1 MGRSQRGYG
10 FMNKILCRWVWVLA
24 VGFVGC
30 SDSNEELQIVGP
42 NLPEGP
48 GRVYPILAVSF
59 PSNDG
64 VEVSA
69 LFGTAQNGES
79 LPVVILLHDLGG
91 SKADWLNNTNTY
103 VALLERGYAVL
114 AIDMRGH
121 GQTPL
126 PGDRQVLELVDLE
139 LSFRDVH
146 AALVWLPS
154 QSKVDVSRI
163 AVVGTGSGG
172 NVAYVSSG
180 IFSEQ
185 IKTSVSLSPGLW
197 GASSMEPLV
206 TGAGLES
213 FAPRSMLFMAGDQDQ
228 IESGDVILSY
238 ADFARNLEAQTA
250 APKRLRIFSDSA
262 DHGFELLD
270 NVAEAQDLFFLWLEE
285 NL

>member
-30 SDSNEELQIVGP
+30 SDSNEDLQIVGP
-42 NLPEGP
+42 DLPEGP

-79 LPVVILLHDLGG
+79 LPVVILLHDLRG
-91 SKADWLNNTNTY
+91 SKADWLNNTSTY

-126 PGDRQVLELVDLE
+126 PDDRQVLELVDLE

-180 IFSEQ
+180 IFSRTNKNQ
-185 IKTSVSLSPGLW
+185 CVSLARAVGGPLRWSRWSPGP
-197 GASSMEPLV
+197 ASNPLP
-206 TGAGLES
+206 
-213 FAPRSMLFMAGDQDQ
+213 PRSMLFMAG
-228 IESGDVILSY
+228 
-238 ADFARNLEAQTA
+238 EAG
-250 APKRLRIFSDSA
+250 P
-262 DHGFELLD
+262 
-270 NVAEAQDLFFLWLEE
+270 N
-285 NL
+285 

>member
-1 MGRSQRGYG
+1 MS
-10 FMNKILCRWVWVLA
+10 KILCRWVWVFA
-24 VGFVGC
+24 IGVAGC
-30 SDSNEELQIVGP
+30 GESEEELRIVGP
-42 NLPEGP
+42 DLPEGP
-48 GRVYPILAVSF
+48 GRAYTISTVSF

-69 LFGTAQNGES
+69 LFGTAEDDE

-91 SKADWLNNTNTY
+91 NKADWLDRTGTY

-121 GQTPL
+121 GETPL
-126 PGDRQVLELVDLE
+126 PDDRQVVELIDLE
-139 LSFRDVH
+139 LSYRDVE

-163 AVVGTGSGG
+163 AVVGSGSGG

-180 IFSEQ
+180 IFPEQ

-197 GASSMEPLV
+197 GAASLEPLV
-206 TGAGLES
+206 IGAGLES
-213 FAPRSMLFMAGDQDQ
+213 FGPRSMLFMVGDQDQ
-228 IESGDVILSY
+228 IQAGDTILSY
-238 ADFARNLEAQTA
+238 ADFARNLEALTA
-250 APKRLRIFSDSA
+250 EPKELRIFSDSA
-262 DHGFELLD
+262 HHGFVLLD
-270 NVAEAQDLFFLWLEE
+270 EIAEAQDLFFFWLEK

>member
-1 MGRSQRGYG
+1 MS
-10 FMNKILCRWVWVLA
+10 KILCRWVWLLA
-24 VGFVGC
+24 IGVVGC
-30 SDSNEELQIVGP
+30 SDSEEELQIVGP
-42 NLPEGP
+42 ELPKGP
-48 GRVYPILAVSF
+48 GRAYPISAVSF
-59 PSNDG
+59 SSIDS

-69 LFGTAQNGES
+69 LFGTAQADGL

-91 SKADWLNNTNTY
+91 NKSDWLNDTDTY

-126 PGDRQVLELVDLE
+126 PDARRVLELIDLE
-139 LSFRDVH
+139 LSFFDVH
-146 AALVWLPS
+146 AALVWLQS

-180 IFSEQ
+180 RMPEL
-185 IKTSVSLSPGLW
+185 IKTGVSLSPGLW
-197 GASSMEPLV
+197 GAASLEPLII
-206 TGAGLES
+206 GAGLEP

-228 IESGDVILSY
+228 IQAGDVILSY
-238 ADFARNLEAQTA
+238 AEFARSLEAQTA
-250 APKRLRIFSDSA
+250 EPKDVRVFPDSA
-262 DHGFELLD
+262 DHGFALLD

>member
-1 MGRSQRGYG
+1 
-10 FMNKILCRWVWVLA
+10 MNKILCRWVWLLA
-24 VGFVGC
+24 IGVVGC
-30 SDSNEELQIVGP
+30 SDSEEELQIVGP
-42 NLPEGP
+42 ELPKGP
-48 GRVYPILAVSF
+48 GRAYPISAVSF
-59 PSNDG
+59 SSIDS

-69 LFGTAQNGES
+69 LFGTAQADGL

-91 SKADWLNNTNTY
+91 NKSDWLNDTDTY
-103 VALLERGYAVL
+103 VVLLERGYAVL

-126 PGDRQVLELVDLE
+126 PDARQVLELIDLE
-139 LSFRDVH
+139 LSFFDVH
-146 AALVWLPS
+146 AALVWLQS

-180 IFSEQ
+180 RMPEL
-185 IKTSVSLSPGLW
+185 IKTGVSLSPGLW
-197 GASSMEPLV
+197 GAASLEPLV
-206 TGAGLES
+206 IGAGLEP

-228 IESGDVILSY
+228 IQAGDVILSY
-238 ADFARNLEAQTA
+238 AEFARSLEAQTA
-250 APKRLRIFSDSA
+250 EPKDVRVFPDSA
-262 DHGFELLD
+262 DHGFALLD

>member
-1 MGRSQRGYG
+1 
-10 FMNKILCRWVWVLA
+10 MNKILCRWVWLLA
-24 VGFVGC
+24 IGVVGC
-30 SDSNEELQIVGP
+30 SDSEEELQIVGP
-42 NLPEGP
+42 ELPKGP
-48 GRVYPILAVSF
+48 GRAYPISAVSF
-59 PSNDG
+59 SSIDS

-69 LFGTAQNGES
+69 LFGTVQADGL

-91 SKADWLNNTNTY
+91 NKSDWLNDTDTY

-126 PGDRQVLELVDLE
+126 PDARRVLELIDLE
-139 LSFRDVH
+139 LSFFDVH
-146 AALVWLPS
+146 AALVWLQS

-180 IFSEQ
+180 RMPEL
-185 IKTSVSLSPGLW
+185 IKTGVSLSPGLW
-197 GASSMEPLV
+197 GAASLEPLV
-206 TGAGLES
+206 IGAGLEP

-228 IESGDVILSY
+228 IQAGDVILSY
-238 ADFARNLEAQTA
+238 AEFARSLEAQTA
-250 APKRLRIFSDSA
+250 EPKDVRVFPDSA
-262 DHGFELLD
+262 DHGFALLD

>member
-1 MGRSQRGYG
+1 
-10 FMNKILCRWVWVLA
+10 MNKILCRWVWLLA
-24 VGFVGC
+24 VGVMGC
-30 SDSNEELQIVGP
+30 SDSEEELQIVGP
-42 NLPEGP
+42 ELPKGP
-48 GRVYPILAVSF
+48 GRAYPISAVSF
-59 PSNDG
+59 SSIDS

-69 LFGTAQNGES
+69 LFGTAQADEL

-91 SKADWLNNTNTY
+91 NKSDWLNDTDTY

-126 PGDRQVLELVDLE
+126 PDDRRVLELLDLE
-139 LSFRDVH
+139 LSFFDVH
-146 AALVWLPS
+146 AALVWLQS

-180 IFSEQ
+180 RMPEL
-185 IKTSVSLSPGLW
+185 IKTGVSLSPGLW
-197 GASSMEPLV
+197 GAASLEPLV
-206 TGAGLES
+206 IGAGLEP

-228 IESGDVILSY
+228 IQAGDVILSY
-238 ADFARNLEAQTA
+238 AEFARSLEAQTA
-250 APKRLRIFSDSA
+250 EPKDVRVFPDSA
-262 DHGFELLD
+262 DHGFALLD

>member
-1 MGRSQRGYG
+1 
-10 FMNKILCRWVWVLA
+10 MNKILCRWVWLLA
-24 VGFVGC
+24 IGVVGC
-30 SDSNEELQIVGP
+30 SDSEEELQIVGP
-42 NLPEGP
+42 ELPKGP
-48 GRVYPILAVSF
+48 GRAYPISAVSF
-59 PSNDG
+59 SSIDS

-69 LFGTAQNGES
+69 LFGTAQADGL

-91 SKADWLNNTNTY
+91 NKSDWLNDTDTY

-126 PGDRQVLELVDLE
+126 PDARQVLELIDLE
-139 LSFRDVH
+139 LSFFDVH
-146 AALVWLPS
+146 AALVWLQS

-180 IFSEQ
+180 RMPEL
-185 IKTSVSLSPGLW
+185 IKTGVSLSPGLW
-197 GASSMEPLV
+197 GAASLEPLV
-206 TGAGLES
+206 IGAGLEP

-228 IESGDVILSY
+228 IQVGDVILSY
-238 ADFARNLEAQTA
+238 AEFARSLEAQTA
-250 APKRLRIFSDSA
+250 EPKDVRVFPDSA
-262 DHGFELLD
+262 DHGFALLD

>member
-1 MGRSQRGYG
+1 
-10 FMNKILCRWVWVLA
+10 MNKILCRWVWLLA
-24 VGFVGC
+24 IGVVGC
-30 SDSNEELQIVGP
+30 SDSEEELQIVGP
-42 NLPEGP
+42 ELPQGP
-48 GRVYPILAVSF
+48 GRAYPISAVSF
-59 PSNDG
+59 SSIDS

-69 LFGTAQNGES
+69 LFGTAQADEL

-91 SKADWLNNTNTY
+91 NKSDWLSATDTY

-126 PGDRQVLELVDLE
+126 PDARQVLELIDLE
-139 LSFRDVH
+139 LSFLDVH
-146 AALVWLPS
+146 AALVWLQS

-180 IFSEQ
+180 RMPEL
-185 IKTSVSLSPGLW
+185 IKTGVSLSPGLW
-197 GASSMEPLV
+197 GAASLEPLV
-206 TGAGLES
+206 IGAGLEP
-213 FAPRSMLFMAGDQDQ
+213 FGPRSMLFMAGDQDQ
-228 IESGDVILSY
+228 IQAGDVILSY
-238 ADFARNLEAQTA
+238 AEFARSLEAQTA
-250 APKRLRIFSDSA
+250 EPKDVRVFPDSA
-262 DHGFELLD
+262 DHGFALLD

>member
-1 MGRSQRGYG
+1 MS
-10 FMNKILCRWVWVLA
+10 KILCRWVWVFA
-24 VGFVGC
+24 IGVAGC
-30 SDSNEELQIVGP
+30 GESEEELRIVGP
-42 NLPEGP
+42 DLPEGP
-48 GRVYPILAVSF
+48 GRAYTISTVSF

-69 LFGTAQNGES
+69 LFGTAADDE

-91 SKADWLNNTNTY
+91 NKADWLDRTGTY

-121 GQTPL
+121 GETPL
-126 PGDRQVLELVDLE
+126 PDDRQVVELIDLE
-139 LSFRDVH
+139 LSYRDVE

-163 AVVGTGSGG
+163 AVVGSGSGG

-180 IFSEQ
+180 IFPEQ

-197 GASSMEPLV
+197 GAASLEPLV
-206 TGAGLES
+206 IGAGLES
-213 FAPRSMLFMAGDQDQ
+213 FGPRSMLFMVGDQDQ
-228 IESGDVILSY
+228 IQAGDTILSY
-238 ADFARNLEAQTA
+238 ADFARNLEALTA
-250 APKRLRIFSDSA
+250 EPKELRIFSDSA
-262 DHGFELLD
+262 HHGFVLLD
-270 NVAEAQDLFFLWLEE
+270 EIAEAQDLFFLWLEK

>member
-1 MGRSQRGYG
+1 
-10 FMNKILCRWVWVLA
+10 MNKILCRWVWLLA
-24 VGFVGC
+24 IGVVGC
-30 SDSNEELQIVGP
+30 SDSEEELRIVGP
-42 NLPEGP
+42 ELPQGP
-48 GRVYPILAVSF
+48 GRAYPISAVSF
-59 PSNDG
+59 SSIDS

-69 LFGTAQNGES
+69 LFGTAQADEL

-91 SKADWLNNTNTY
+91 NKSDWLSATDTY

-126 PGDRQVLELVDLE
+126 PDARQVLELIDLE
-139 LSFRDVH
+139 LSFLDVH
-146 AALVWLPS
+146 AALVWLQS

-180 IFSEQ
+180 RMPEL
-185 IKTSVSLSPGLW
+185 IKTGVSLSPGLW
-197 GASSMEPLV
+197 GAASLEPLV
-206 TGAGLES
+206 IGAGLEP

-228 IESGDVILSY
+228 IQAGDVILSY
-238 ADFARNLEAQTA
+238 AEFARSLEAQTA
-250 APKRLRIFSDSA
+250 EPKDVRVFPDSA
-262 DHGFELLD
+262 DHGFALLD